1 MAFGQ
6 YSAGFPAQ
14 NYQYPYQQQQSFPN
28 FQYGSFQPPTMPQAQ
43 QAAVMQPQT
52 QQATQNIAQQQQIQ
66 NGGFVSV
73 RSMEEAQ
80 NYPVAPGN
88 SVTFKDENAPYV
100 YTKTMGFS
108 QLERPAF
115 EVYKLVK
122 QDISQAHQEASESR
136 GALLTKD
143 GKEYA
148 LKVDIEALEN
158 RIDAINKIIEDIQQK
173 RENARESYESGSLNQ
188 SCRNRERRK
197 EGREEEPYE

>member
-14 NYQYPYQQQQSFPN
+14 NYQYPYQQQQFFPN

-43 QAAVMQPQT
+43 Q
-52 QQATQNIAQQQQIQ
+52 QIQ
-66 NGGFVSV
+66 NGGFVSI

-88 SVTFKDENAPYV
+88 SVTFKDENAPYI

-108 QLERPAF
+108 QLERPVF
-115 EVYKLVK
+115 EVYKK
-122 QDISQAHQEASESR
+122 QDISQAHQEASESL
-136 GALLTKD
+136 GALLAKD

-158 RIDAINKIIEDIQQK
+158 RIDAIDKRIEDIQQK

-188 SCRNRERRK
+188 
-197 EGREEEPYE
+197 